1 MVTQLQSTT
10 QTEIIYPDCDGQPM
24 ANNTE
29 QFDWI
34 VIIKQNLEWLF
45 ADDENVFVAGDL
57 FWYPVEGKP
66 KIVNAPDVMVVL
78 GRPQG
83 KRLSYKQWEEENISP
98 QVVFEILSPSNS
110 RDEMD
115 RKLIFYDRHGVE
127 EYYIYNPDLNELRGW
142 LRGEDGLDAIAF
154 MANWVSPRLHIRFDL
169 SGDKL
174 QIYRPD
180 GEAFSTYLEI
190 ERRRS
195 QAEEALQQERRRS
208 QLLAERLREMGIN
221 PDEL

>member
-1 MVTQLQSTT
+1 
-10 QTEIIYPDCDGQPM
+10 M